1 MNSKSK
7 KYTEDQHRDYIAV
20 NQVSEDTEIEC

>member
-7 KYTEDQHRDYIAV
+7 KYTEDQQRDYIAV
-20 NQVSEDTEIEC
+20 NEVSEDTEIEC

>member
-7 KYTEDQHRDYIAV
+7 KYTEDQQRDYIAV